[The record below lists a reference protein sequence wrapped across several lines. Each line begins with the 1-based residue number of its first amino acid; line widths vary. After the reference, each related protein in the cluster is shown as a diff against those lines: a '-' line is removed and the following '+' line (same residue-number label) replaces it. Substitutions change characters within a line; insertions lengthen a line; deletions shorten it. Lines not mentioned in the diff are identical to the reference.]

1 MNKEKIPHKRKY
13 ITYAIVRRDFSMWK
27 KIKPYVYSVVLALLV
42 GGASAYLTRNNM
54 NIYDRINMP
63 PLSPPSWLFP
73 VVWGILYILMGIS
86 SAMVYLKGKNE
97 NEDVKG
103 ALNVYLLQLTVNFFW
118 SIIFFNMQAFLLAF
132 LWILLLWVLIVVM
145 IVRFKEISPLAAW
158 LQIPYLIWVTFASYL
173 TFMVW
178 ILNR

>member
-1 MNKEKIPHKRKY
+1 
-13 ITYAIVRRDFSMWK
+13 MWK
-27 KIKPYVYSVVLALLV
+27 KIKPYVYSVLIALLV

-54 NIYDRINMP
+54 NIYERINMP

-73 VVWGILYILMGIS
+73 VVWGILYTLMGIS
-86 SAMVYLKGKNE
+86 SAIVCLKGKNE
-97 NEDVKG
+97 DVDTKS
-103 ALNVYLLQLTVNFFW
+103 ALNVYLLQLAVNFAW

-132 LWILLLWVLIVVM
+132 LWILLLWVLIIVM
-145 IVRFKEISPLAAW
+145 IVRFREISPLAAW
-158 LQIPYLIWVTFASYL
+158 LQIPYLLWVTFAAYL

>member
-1 MNKEKIPHKRKY
+1 
-13 ITYAIVRRDFSMWK
+13 MWK
-27 KIKPYVYSVVLALLV
+27 KIKPYVYSVLIALLV

-54 NIYDRINMP
+54 NIYERINMP

-73 VVWGILYILMGIS
+73 VVWGILYTLMGIS
-86 SAMVYLKGKNE
+86 SAIVYLKGKNE
-97 NEDVKG
+97 DIDTKS
-103 ALNVYLLQLTVNFFW
+103 ALNVYLLQLAVNFAW

-132 LWILLLWVLIVVM
+132 LWILLLWVLIIVM
-145 IVRFKEISPLAAW
+145 IVRFREISPLAAW
-158 LQIPYLIWVTFASYL
+158 LQIPYLLWVTFAAYL

>member
-1 MNKEKIPHKRKY
+1 
-13 ITYAIVRRDFSMWK
+13 MWK
-27 KIKPYVYSVVLALLV
+27 KIKPYVYSVLIALLV

-54 NIYDRINMP
+54 NIYERINMP

-73 VVWGILYILMGIS
+73 VVWGILYTLMGIS
-86 SAMVYLKGKNE
+86 SAIVYLKGKNE
-97 NEDVKG
+97 DVDTKS
-103 ALNVYLLQLTVNFFW
+103 ALNVYLLQLAVNFAW

-132 LWILLLWVLIVVM
+132 LWILLLWVLIIVM
-145 IVRFKEISPLAAW
+145 IVRFREISPLAAW
-158 LQIPYLIWVTFASYL
+158 LQIPYLLWVTFAAYL

>member
-1 MNKEKIPHKRKY
+1 
-13 ITYAIVRRDFSMWK
+13 MWK
-27 KIKPYVYSVVLALLV
+27 KIKPYVYSVLIALLV

-54 NIYDRINMP
+54 NIYERINMP

-73 VVWGILYILMGIS
+73 VVWGILYTLMGIS
-86 SAMVYLKGKNE
+86 SAIVYLKGKNE
-97 NEDVKG
+97 DIDTKG
-103 ALNVYLLQLTVNFFW
+103 ALNAYLLQLAVNFAW

-132 LWILLLWVLIVVM
+132 LWILLLWVLIIIM
-145 IVRFKEISPLAAW
+145 IVRFKKILPLAAW
-158 LQIPYLIWVTFASYL
+158 LQIPYLLWVTFAAYL